1 MPKLSWSAF
10 IELHP
15 AAHLVAGVL
24 PEGEATPVTRQAL
37 KLMTRLI
44 ARLAPKGLNAL
55 TIDRQN
61 PTPEIDCVFE
71 REIDA
76 RRIADALGARIAGR
90 YPGWASQRTFRVDAK
105 ARKAIAAALD
115 GVER

>member
-1 MPKLSWSAF
+1 L
-10 IELHP
+10 
-15 AAHLVAGVL
+15 L
-24 PEGEATPVTRQAL
+24 PEGEATPVTRQVL
-37 KLMTRLI
+37 KLMT
-44 ARLAPKGLNAL
+44 
-55 TIDRQN
+55 
-61 PTPEIDCVFE
+61 

>member
-24 PEGEATPVTRQAL
+24 PEGEATPDPRQAL

-44 ARLAPKGLNAL
+44 AHLACKRCGTQRAYKPFHLARTLSAAGVMRRRLTRA
-55 TIDRQN
+55 
-61 PTPEIDCVFE
+61 E
-71 REIDA
+71 
-76 RRIADALGARIAGR
+76 
-90 YPGWASQRTFRVDAK
+90 ASGGGTGGD
-105 ARKAIAAALD
+105 
-115 GVER
+115 